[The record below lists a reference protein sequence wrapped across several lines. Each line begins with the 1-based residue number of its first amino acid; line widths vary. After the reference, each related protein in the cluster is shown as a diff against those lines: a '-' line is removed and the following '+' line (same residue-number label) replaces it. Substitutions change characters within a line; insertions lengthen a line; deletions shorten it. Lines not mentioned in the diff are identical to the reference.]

1 MQKDEFA
8 KASSNRY
15 TSRENGGR
23 RVKAFLTEIFLIR
36 RRGHVFS
43 LPQESSPRYLYC
55 LCIFLTS
62 APKNRITALL
72 VLD

>member
-1 MQKDEFA
+1 MQKGEFA
-8 KASSNRY
+8 KASNDRY
-15 TSRENGGR
+15 TSRANGGR
-23 RVKAFLTEIFLIR
+23 RVKALLTEIFLIR
-36 RRGHVFS
+36 RQGHVFS

-62 APKNRITALL
+62 ATKNRITALL